1 MIILFV
7 FVLYII
13 PFNSLFSFTL
23 IKILF
28 LSIIFK
34 SIISSLYL
42 RSKLI
47 SFFKLAFDLLSFEY
61 EPYIIAI
68 NDIMIRTPRKIT
80 INFKSF

>member
-13 PFNSLFSFTL
+13 PFNSLFSFIL

-28 LSIIFK
+28 LSIILK

-68 NDIMIRTPRKIT
+68 NAIMIRTPRKIT